1 MDRKPAA
8 FVIVVVGL
16 VLLGAQTAQ
25 ARIPIPIH
33 TGDDII
39 EVAPLP
45 QEVIQLS
52 DDPKALS
59 DWKLGWK
66 FARFGVLFSDVWTWN
81 HHLVAFKENT
91 YSDLPAEVQASIAP
105 KYPFAKCNR
114 GGWRRYGAKVLV
126 GLIVVG
132 LLLQLKEKV
141 FGPTA

>member
-1 MDRKPAA
+1 MDRKRG
-8 FVIVVVGL
+8 VVVILVVGIGL
-16 VLLGAQTAQ
+16 LAAQTSH
-25 ARIPIPIH
+25 ARIPIPIQ

-45 QEVIQLS
+45 PEVINQS

-66 FARFGVLFSDVWTWN
+66 FARFGILFSDVWTWN
-81 HHLVAFKENT
+81 HQLVAFKENT
-91 YSDLPAEVQASIAP
+91 YSDLPPEIRASLAP

-114 GGWRRYGAKVLV
+114 GGWRKYGAKVLV